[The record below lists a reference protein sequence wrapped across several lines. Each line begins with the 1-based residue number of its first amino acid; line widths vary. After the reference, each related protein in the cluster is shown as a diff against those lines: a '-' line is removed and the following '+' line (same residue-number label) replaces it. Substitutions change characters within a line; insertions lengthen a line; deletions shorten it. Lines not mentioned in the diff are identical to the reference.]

1 MEAFQYYLI
10 DASADL
16 AKELGACEYYNETK
30 YAQGLLPIDHYK
42 NTVDSVTAPTY
53 KLDWEAL
60 RAKVAEHGVRNS
72 TLSAQMPSESSSVV
86 CNATNGIEPPRDFL
100 SIKKSKKGTL
110 KQIVPS
116 YTTLK
121 KFYTLLWDMP
131 SMEGYLNVMAVIQKF
146 FDQSISTNTSYNPQ
160 NFEGKEV
167 PASVLIGDLLKCY
180 QLGIKTLYY
189 QNTYDGKGEEEI
201 VTEAPA
207 AELSADDLLGLE
219 DEGDCDSCS
228 I

>member
-1 MEAFQYYLI
+1 M
-10 DASADL
+10 
-16 AKELGACEYYNETK
+16 
-30 YAQGLLPIDHYK
+30 
-42 NTVDSVTAPTY
+42 
-53 KLDWEAL
+53 AL
-60 RAKVAEHGVRNS
+60 TRIGR
-72 TLSAQMPSESSSVV
+72 
-86 CNATNGIEPPRDFL
+86 GDFL

-167 PASVLIGDLLKCY
+167 PASVLVGDLLKSY

-201 VTEAPA
+201 VVKEEPA
-207 AELSADDLLGLE
+207 AGLSVDDLLEL
-219 DEGDCDSCS
+219 DEEGCDSCS